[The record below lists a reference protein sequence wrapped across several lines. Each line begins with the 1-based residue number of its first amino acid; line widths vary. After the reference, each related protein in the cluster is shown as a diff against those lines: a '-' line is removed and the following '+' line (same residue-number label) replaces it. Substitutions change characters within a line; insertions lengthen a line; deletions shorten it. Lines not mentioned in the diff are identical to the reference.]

1 MKHRFVSFLLLSI
14 LLLGVLSSC
23 NKNEGGD
30 SAQLLSF
37 SQAESVEEMK
47 KLDGKP
53 VTIIGY
59 MSTLSPISGAFMY
72 LMNLPYQS
80 CPFCVPNTTQL
91 SNTIAVY
98 AKGGKSFVFTDRA
111 IRVTGTLTF
120 GDYVDEFGYEYSYR
134 ITDASYEILDT
145 SDMNDTLRLWQQ
157 LAASDVISEI
167 YSMFEYVR
175 FTCFWT
181 EYTMKFGDTDD
192 SRDYLYVEEAL
203 SFIEKDGWQYHYG
216 FEEGYFDRLIATVE
230 EVDATAFSDLV
241 AIVREAEALS
251 HDAYNELK
259 NGNYTLVDEYSDVF
273 GDNRKQYKLNE
284 AATLEARYEKLF
296 YTDFSSWIAGWE
308 L

>member
-1 MKHRFVSFLLLSI
+1 MRIRTLSLLLLLA
-14 LLLGVLSSC
+14 LLLMLLPSC
-23 NKNEGGD
+23 DKSDSGA

-37 SQAESVEEMK
+37 SQAESIEEMK

-80 CPFCVPNTTQL
+80 CPFCIPNTSQL

-98 AKGGKSFVFTDRA
+98 AKSGKSFSFTDRA
-111 IRVTGTLTF
+111 IRVTGTMSF
-120 GDYVDEFGYEYSYR
+120 EDYVDDFGYEYSYR
-134 ITDASYEILDT
+134 ITDATYEVLDT
-145 SDMNDTLRLWQQ
+145 ENMSDTLKLWQQ
-157 LAASDVISEI
+157 LASTNVIADI

-181 EYTMKFGDTDD
+181 EYTMQFGETED

-203 SFIEKDGWQYHYG
+203 TFIEKDGWQYHYG

-230 EVDATAFSDLV
+230 EVDATAFSSLV
-241 AIVREAEALS
+241 EIIRTAEALS
-251 HDAYNELK
+251 RDAYNELK
-259 NGNYTLVDEYSDVF
+259 NGNCTLVDEYSNVF
-273 GDNRKQYKLNE
+273 KDNRRQYKLNE
-284 AATLEARYEKLF
+284 AAALEARYEKLF